1 MTPQPPLPFFL
12 CGQRVA
18 CASLLHDGCV
28 RLFFGPQMTIQ
39 TCQGVFHDVSQWVLT
54 LSPPFQGDTD
64 QDRDVSRWQ
73 GRALVSI
80 AIQDGRLTWRFTEG
94 VCLIQPA
101 AFSAPLPFSLE
112 QHDPQGTN
120 VAAVSPAERKDG

>member
-1 MTPQPPLPFFL
+1 MNAQPPLPSFL

-18 CASLLHDGCV
+18 RAFLLHDGRM
-28 RLFFGPQMTIQ
+28 RLFFGPLMTIQ

-54 LSPPFQGDTD
+54 LSPPFQGDAAE
-64 QDRDVSRWQ
+64 DRDISHWQ

-80 AIQDGRLTWRFTEG
+80 AIQDGKLTWRFTEG
-94 VCLIQPA
+94 VYLSQPA

-120 VAAVSPAERKDG
+120 VAAVSPAERKDD